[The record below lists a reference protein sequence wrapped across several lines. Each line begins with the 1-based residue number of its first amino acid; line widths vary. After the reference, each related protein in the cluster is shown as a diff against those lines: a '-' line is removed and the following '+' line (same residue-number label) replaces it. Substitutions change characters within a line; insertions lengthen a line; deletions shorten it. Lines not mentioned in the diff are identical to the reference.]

1 MTALAPASLLDD
13 LEPGPPPESPTGDRF
28 DGRLWAILLVLC
40 GTVFL
45 EGLDVSMM
53 GVALPSIR
61 ADLDMST
68 AELAVGR
75 QLVRPRLRRVRP
87 PRWSS
92 RRPPRATPHVPRR
105 ARRVHCVLRP
115 RRAGAGRMG
124 VDPRPLRDRGQ
135 RRFLTPASLSI
146 ITTNFAEGERRNRAL
161 LIYGGAGAAGFSL
174 GMVAGGLLTAI
185 GWRWVFFAPV
195 LVASA
200 LLVVAVRHVPHDVAP
215 PRDHRRVD
223 VAGAVTLTVGML
235 LLVLGVVRA
244 PDVAWQ
250 LTAATVGASAVLLAA
265 FVVIERRSAAPLVRL
280 GILRSGGP
288 GAGRPRGDAL
298 RRLVRRF
305 PVHRRALP
313 PGAARLV
320 GAADRTGPHRRRDR
334 RRDRP
339 DDHPDA
345 RAPVRQPA
353 RRCSPGHC
361 WRSPPTPRSCR
372 WTWTGRTP

>member
-68 AELAVGR
+68 AALQWVVSSYVLGYGGFVLLGGRAADLLGRRRMFLGALAVFIAFSGLGGLAPDGWVLILAR
-75 QLVRPRLRRVRP
+75 F
-87 PRWSS
+87 
-92 RRPPRATPHVPRR
+92 ATGVS
-105 ARRVHCVLRP
+105 
-115 RRAGAGRMG
+115 AG
-124 VDPRPLRDRGQ
+124 
-135 RRFLTPASLSI
+135 FLTPASLSI

-200 LLVVAVRHVPHDVAP
+200 LLVVAVRHVP
-215 PRDHRRVD
+215 
-223 VAGAVTLTVGML
+223 T
-235 LLVLGVVRA
+235 
-244 PDVAWQ
+244 
-250 LTAATVGASAVLLAA
+250 
-265 FVVIERRSAAPLVRL
+265 
-280 GILRSGGP
+280 
-288 GAGRPRGDAL
+288 
-298 RRLVRRF
+298 
-305 PVHRRALP
+305 
-313 PGAARLV
+313 
-320 GAADRTGPHRRRDR
+320 RRR
-334 RRDRP
+334 
-339 DDHPDA
+339 
-345 RAPVRQPA
+345 
-353 RRCSPGHC
+353 
-361 WRSPPTPRSCR
+361 PTP
-372 WTWTGRTP
+372 